1 VVHTLTG
8 SPGEVLRVNIEV
20 VMLCDLVMHVVTSAY
35 TLVSQL
41 GHHFLFPEI
50 RFSPRPSAWLD
61 PSTNS
66 VFWTLC

>member
-20 VMLCDLVMHVVTSAY
+20 VMLCDLVMHAVTSAY

-41 GHHFLFPEI
+41 GHHFLFPET
-50 RFSPRPSAWLD
+50 RFSSGPPALLE
-61 PSTNS
+61 PSTK
-66 VFWTLC
+66 